1 MNFKIPNGHRNNSYR
16 NEPTYLPPGH
26 STKSS
31 VRRQKFHALMGEM
44 DANMAAP
51 AIFFSTFYTS
61 FTALPSI
68 AGLNSHRRS
77 KLRREN

>member
-1 MNFKIPNGHRNNSYR
+1 MNFEIPNGHRNNSYR
-16 NEPTYLPPGH
+16 NEPTYLPP
-26 STKSS
+26 
-31 VRRQKFHALMGEM
+31 VIRQSPQFAVKNFMLLWEKWI
-44 DANMAAP
+44 ANMAAP

>member
-1 MNFKIPNGHRNNSYR
+1 MATAIIPIETNQPIRPQVIRQSPAVKNFMLLWEKWMP
-16 NEPTYLPPGH
+16 
-26 STKSS
+26 
-31 VRRQKFHALMGEM
+31 
-44 DANMAAP
+44 MAAL